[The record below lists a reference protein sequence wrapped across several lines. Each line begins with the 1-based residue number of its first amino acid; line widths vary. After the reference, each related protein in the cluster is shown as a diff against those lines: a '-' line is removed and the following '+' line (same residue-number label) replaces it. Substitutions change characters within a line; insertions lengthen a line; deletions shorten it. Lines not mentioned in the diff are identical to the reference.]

1 MKNRLV
7 FLTIILCSTF
17 LFEGCGA
24 KKEVAGNYSYRT
36 ECLGSEMDGSVTVKA
51 WGNGRNRSDAIEQAR
66 KNAVY
71 DVIFKG
77 ITEGVGGC
85 NFRPVVGEVNARQ
98 KYEGYFDTFFRDK
111 GPFQKFV
118 TTQDEQSSA
127 RFRREHSESRHG
139 STYGVVLR
147 IKRADIRE
155 KLINDGIIN
164 Q

>member
-7 FLTIILCSTF
+7 FLIVLCSTF
-17 LFEGCGA
+17 LLGGCGS
-24 KKEVAGNYSYRT
+24 KKDITGNYSYKT
-36 ECLGSEMDGSVTVKA
+36 ECLGTEMDGSLTVRA

-66 KNAVY
+66 KNAVS

-77 ITEGVGGC
+77 ITEGTGGC

-98 KYEGYFDTFFRDK
+98 RYESYFDAFFRDN
-111 GPFQKFV
+111 GAFQKFV
-118 TTQDEQSSA
+118 SKKDEKISE
-127 RFRREHSESRHG
+127 RFKREPRESRHG

-147 IKRADIRE
+147 IKRADLRE
-155 KLINDGIIN
+155 KLLNDGIIN